1 MKHFGQYQDGIY
13 LAGLHGVVPKLP
25 IDMAT
30 LEKRA
35 MEAWPETIV
44 SYVQG
49 GCGDERTQD
58 LNVAAFGKW
67 GLVPRMMVD
76 SSKRD
81 LSIELFGIKLPTP
94 IFMAPIGVIGICART
109 DMGTWPRR
117 RRLPGQACRWWL
129 RR

>member
-1 MKHFGQYQDGIY
+1 MKHFGQYQDEIY

-25 IDMAT
+25 IDMVT

-35 MEAWPETIV
+35 MEAWPETLV

-81 LSIELFGIKLPTP
+81 LSIELFGMKLPTP
-94 IFMAPIGVIGICART
+94 LFMDTGI
-109 DMGTWPRR
+109 WPRP
-117 RRLPGQACRWWL
+117 RRLPGPACRWW
-129 RR
+129 RRR